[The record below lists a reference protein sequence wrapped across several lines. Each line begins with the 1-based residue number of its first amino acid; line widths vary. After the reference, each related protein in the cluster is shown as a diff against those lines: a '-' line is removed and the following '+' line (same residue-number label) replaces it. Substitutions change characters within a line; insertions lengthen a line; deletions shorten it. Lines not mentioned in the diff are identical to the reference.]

1 MWLWEWLGPNR
12 TLPSACLHGVDATIP
27 LQALERA
34 SLLGDRL
41 ERLRGRSVVLAP
53 RDPLTAALALVEL
66 DGVARRMVLCPPD
79 LSPKHAP
86 DVIAAAEGEV
96 WLDDRVGA
104 AAALEELRVEGPV
117 PKHGAVTRR
126 YSHATEWVLLSSGT
140 TGVPKLVSHT
150 LASLCAALQ
159 EPSYEMNDTV
169 WGTFYDI
176 RRYGGLQILLRAMRC
191 GALVLHGPQESITDF
206 LARAARA
213 QVTHVTGTP
222 SHWRAA
228 LMSGAAAA
236 IAPRYVRLSGEIAD
250 QGILDRLRASYPNAR
265 LVHAF
270 ASTEAGVVFEVS
282 DGRAGFSAGLLSGQ
296 QAAVGLQAG
305 VELKIEDQRLRV
317 RSPGNAR
324 GYLGG
329 AAAAPLSDR
338 DGFVDT
344 GDRLELRAGR
354 YYFIGRAGGIINV
367 GGLKVHPEE
376 VEAVINAHPRVRA
389 SRVGARRNPITGAVV
404 VAEIVPAD
412 PLEVR
417 PAPET
422 LKREVLELCRERL
435 PAHKVPAA
443 IQIVERLELSAAG
456 KLVRAEV

>member
-1 MWLWEWLGPNR
+1 MWLWEWLAANR

-41 ERLRGRSVVLAP
+41 EQLRGRSVVLAL
-53 RDPLTAALALVEL
+53 RDPLTAALALIEL

-86 DVIAAAEGEV
+86 AVIEAAEGEV
-96 WLDDRVGA
+96 WLNDRVGPA
-104 AAALEELRVEGPV
+104 HALEELQVQGLLPM
-117 PKHGAVTRR
+117 HGAVTRR

-140 TGVPKLVSHT
+140 TGVPKLVVHT
-150 LASLCAALQ
+150 LSSLCAALQ
-159 EPSYEMNDTV
+159 ESSYDVTASV
-169 WGTFYDI
+169 WSTFYDI
-176 RRYGGLQILLRAMRC
+176 RRYGGLQILLRALRC
-191 GALVLHGPQESITDF
+191 GALLLHGLQESISDF

-228 LMSGAAAA
+228 LMSGAAAT

-250 QGILDRLRASYPNAR
+250 QGILDRLRSAYPNAQ

-282 DGRAGFSAGLLSGQ
+282 DGRAGFSADLLSNQ
-296 QAAVGLQAG
+296 RAAVGLQPG
-305 VELKIEDQRLRV
+305 VELKIEDQTLRV

-324 GYLGG
+324 GYLGTTS
-329 AAAAPLSDR
+329 APLTDR
-338 DGFVDT
+338 EGFVDT
-344 GDRLELRAGR
+344 GDRLELREGR
-354 YYFIGRAGGIINV
+354 CYFVGRAGGIINV

-376 VEAVINAHPRVRA
+376 VEAVINSHPRVRV
-389 SRVGARRNPITGAVV
+389 SRVIARRNPITGAVV

-412 PLEVR
+412 ALEER
-417 PAPET
+417 PADEI

-456 KLVRAEV
+456 KLVRADA